1 MGDLILALDIGTS
14 RLRSALFDEAANPL
28 HWSVASVPTGL
39 ATGSDGGA
47 ILDPEALLESV
58 GLIIER
64 CTRRVDVS
72 RIRAVGASCMW
83 HSLVGAD
90 RDGRASTPILT
101 WADTRSTPDAAAL
114 RTEIDERRVHART
127 GCMLRPSYW
136 PAKLRWLARTHPRE
150 FSSSRHWLGAA
161 EWLWWQLG
169 AGNACS
175 VSMASGTGLFET
187 GRPTWHG
194 SLLDRC
200 GILQDQ
206 LPRVSDHP
214 AEGPIGSAG
223 WFPAI
228 GDGAASNLG
237 SGAGHHPRATINL
250 GTSAAFRVVSDRAGP
265 DPPFGLFTYRLD
277 LERFVIGGATSNAG
291 NVRAWCMRELQLPD
305 RDALDAAMAA
315 RPLPE
320 HGLTVLPYWSGE
332 RAPRWRGSVTGA
344 ITGIRQSTTALDIY
358 QAITEATY
366 CRIAE
371 IADLVVGRGNV
382 DIVVSGGGCRSRS
395 ELERLAN
402 VLGRPVRAA
411 TDPEASLRGAAVF
424 VLERLGVRVP
434 TPPASD
440 PLEPDRSAV
449 ERYAELRERQAAW
462 DATLN
467 L

>member
-1 MGDLILALDIGTS
+1 MDDLILALDIGSS
-14 RLRSALFDEAANPL
+14 RLKAALFDEAANPL
-28 HWSVASVPTGL
+28 TWSVASVPTGL
-39 ATGSDGGA
+39 ETGAGGRATLNPS
-47 ILDPEALLESV
+47 ALLESV
-58 GLIIER
+58 DEVIAR
-64 CTRRVDVS
+64 STRRVGRS
-72 RIRAVGASCMW
+72 GIRAVGGSCMW
-83 HSLVGAD
+83 HSLVGVD
-90 RDGRASTPILT
+90 REGRPATPILT
-101 WADTRSTPDAAAL
+101 WADTRPATDATAL
-114 RTEIDERRVHART
+114 RAEIDEGLVHART
-127 GCMLRPSYW
+127 GCMLRSSYW

-150 FSSSRHWLGAA
+150 FSSARHWLGAA
-161 EWLWWQLG
+161 EWLWWRLG

-187 GRPTWHG
+187 GSPTWDG

-200 GILQDQ
+200 GISRDQ
-206 LPRVSDHP
+206 LPRVSDDP
-214 AEGPIGSAG
+214 WEGPIGSAG

-237 SGAGHHPRATINL
+237 NGADHPRSATINL

-265 DPPFGLFTYRLD
+265 DPPFGLFKYRLD

-291 NVRAWCMRELQLPD
+291 NVRAWCIRELRLPGT
-305 RDALDAAMAA
+305 DALDAAMAE

-344 ITGIRQSTTALDIY
+344 ITGTRQSTTAIDIY

-371 IADLVVGRGNV
+371 IADLVVGSGQV

-395 ELERLAN
+395 ELQRLAN

-440 PLEPDRSAV
+440 PLEPDPFAV
-449 ERYAELRERQAAW
+449 ERYAGVRERQAGL